1 MTANCAAKYGGRLH
15 RAEYGW
21 PGMEAETNRRT
32 TGENGSTNQQD
43 DEAMCMEIFWCNDI
57 LMTGYAICLYTLTA
71 VNILIYSIYLT
82 FL

>member
-32 TGENGSTNQQD
+32 TGENGSTKQQD
-43 DEAMCMEIFWCNDI
+43 DEAMCTEIFWCNDI
-57 LMTGYAICLYTLTA
+57 LMTGYAICFHFG
-71 VNILIYSIYLT
+71 S
-82 FL
+82 